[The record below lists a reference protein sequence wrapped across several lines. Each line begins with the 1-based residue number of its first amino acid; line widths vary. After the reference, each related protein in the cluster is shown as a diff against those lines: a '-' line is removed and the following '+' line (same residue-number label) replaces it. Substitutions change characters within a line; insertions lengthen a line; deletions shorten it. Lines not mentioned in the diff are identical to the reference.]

1 MRVRFPLPAPKRPA
15 NGFHTTVKMKKSLQF
30 ALISAALGW
39 VSATASAADVDCLK
53 LALAVKAAASD
64 SSALLSLV
72 EREVAANPACACE
85 VVKAAIEGSK
95 AEAALVASIVETAS
109 TAAPEMMRLIS
120 QCAVAVAPDAIGD
133 VQAVM
138 AKLDPNRGETVDSGA
153 KDAKDAETGPAAVSG
168 LPNPLDFPGQAPGD
182 PPVIVGF
189 NPGGPGG
196 FPMIPPGPPSMIPPV
211 ILPPTATQP

>member
-1 MRVRFPLPAPKRPA
+1 
-15 NGFHTTVKMKKSLQF
+15 MKKSLQF